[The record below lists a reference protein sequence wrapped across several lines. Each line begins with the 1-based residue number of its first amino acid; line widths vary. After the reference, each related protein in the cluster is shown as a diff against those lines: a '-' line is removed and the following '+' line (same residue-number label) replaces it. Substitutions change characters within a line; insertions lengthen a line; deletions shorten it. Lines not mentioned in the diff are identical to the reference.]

1 MYLRVVFNLLFI
13 FFFTATQGK
22 LPHQGFDR
30 SAFYKAIASGN
41 ITKINAQLSIVG
53 ETLIPEREAFEGTLL
68 MKKAGMVNKPKDKL
82 SLFKSG
88 RLKLES
94 SILKDHNNTEY
105 RFLRLLIQEHAPK
118 IVRYRNQLEDDSEN
132 ILTNFKNLSP
142 VLQQVILDYS
152 EKSTILRMPSP

>member
-13 FFFTATQGK
+13 FSFAATQGK

-41 ITKINAQLSIVG
+41 TTEIDVQLSAVR
-53 ETLIPEREAFEGTLL
+53 EASIPEKEAFEGTLL
-68 MKKAGMVNKPKDKL
+68 MKKAGMVGKAKDKL

-94 SILKDHNNTEY
+94 SILKDNNNTEY
-105 RFLRLLIQEHAPK
+105 RFLRLLIQEHTPK
-118 IVRYRNQLEDDSEN
+118 IVKYRNQLEDDSEN
-132 ILTNFKNLSP
+132 IRTNFKNLSP

-152 EKSTILRMPSP
+152 KKSTILKIP